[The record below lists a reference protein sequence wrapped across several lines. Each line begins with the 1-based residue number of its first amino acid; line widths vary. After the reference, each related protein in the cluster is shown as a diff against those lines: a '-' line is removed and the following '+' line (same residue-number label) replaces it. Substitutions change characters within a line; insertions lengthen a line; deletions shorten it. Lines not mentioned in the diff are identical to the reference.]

1 MSSASTSAQATGLPP
16 GIKPGGLGKR
26 FVAYLIDGSVPFLV
40 GVALALVQQLLS
52 VDFTVVL
59 VLSIAAAIVVIGWAV
74 ILWWMLATR
83 GATLGL
89 QAMKLQVVG
98 LSNGRPIG
106 WGRAFLRQLVLVAL
120 GYTVIGLIAMLIMML
135 MHPRKQGWHD
145 LAAKSV
151 VIVRRV
157 QRSRP
162 SEPGVE
168 SRRRQS
174 APSSSPVGLPAHLT
188 GGQADGSAPQQP
200 APAARGDSSAG
211 GPPWLDEP
219 SQTPQQGFGQQQ
231 GVGQQQGFG
240 QQQGG
245 GQQQGFGHQQSPP
258 GQYQAQQPA
267 ARDERAYQRPA
278 SAPSAAER
286 TEEQSAFPG
295 AGFPG
300 GPPPAS
306 GSSAPEESTRLV
318 PRVGG
323 VTQRAPNQGWI
334 VSLDDGRQV
343 TVESLVL
350 IGRNPQPRAGE
361 EGAELVQVGDNSRT
375 LSKTHLAV
383 GVDNRGVYVMDRGST
398 NGSALASGNGQ
409 YEPCAPGDTVRVRE
423 GQIVSFGE
431 HRLEIKR
438 SYT

>member
-16 GIKPGGLGKR
+16 GIQAGGLGKR

-40 GVALALVQQLLS
+40 GVALALVQQFVS
-52 VDFTVVL
+52 VDFAVVM
-59 VLSIAAAIVVIGWAV
+59 VLSIAAAIVIIGWAV

-83 GATLGL
+83 GATVGL

-120 GYTVIGLIAMLIMML
+120 GYTVIGLIVMLIMMV

-151 VIVRRV
+151 VIARRV
-157 QRSRP
+157 RRSRP

-174 APSSSPVGLPAHLT
+174 APSSTPVGLPAHLT
-188 GGQADGSAPQQP
+188 GGQAPAEQRSVPSARS
-200 APAARGDSSAG
+200 ASSAG

-219 SQTPQQGFGQQQ
+219 AQQGAGQQQ
-231 GVGQQQGFG
+231 GYGHQQGYGQQPSGFD
-240 QQQGG
+240 QQQPRRGD
-245 GQQQGFGHQQSPP
+245 QQSPP
-258 GQYQAQQPA
+258 GRYDEQQPA
-267 ARDERAYQRPA
+267 AHDERAYQRPT

-286 TEEQSAFPG
+286 TAEQPFPG

-343 TVESLVL
+343 TVDSLVL

-361 EGAELVQVGDNSRT
+361 EGAELVRVGDNSRT
-375 LSKTHLAV
+375 VSKTHLAV

-398 NGSALASGNGQ
+398 NGSALASGNGR